1 MRLTTTIIDRALLV
15 VVAAVALVSVLS
27 VGVDLVQHG
36 PLLRADPAVLVV
48 TAAIVL
54 AAVWTL
60 VDFAVGRVRSR
71 AAQAYTLGGLI
82 GTPLILLP
90 WAPSAT
96 TLSTP
101 EVLLR
106 LTWPAVICSAVLLRR
121 GIRATVVFAV
131 IIYLMRR
138 PTVGSGAAA
147 LEATLYANG
156 LLAAHLGISM
166 VRSAAR
172 AVEDSSARIW
182 LARTREARAQQVLLE
197 REEWRSLIHDK
208 VLGALQL
215 VSRRPSP
222 QRDQLAAGL
231 AAEALA
237 DLRGRATGGDRDVGD
252 RVASAAHRLG
262 LSVDVDIDGACPQD
276 FVADALADATEA
288 ALTNTAWHA
297 GVTSAVVWA
306 RFTDDTAQVLVR
318 DSGVGFEP
326 RAVPA
331 DRLGISQGI
340 VRRMAAVG
348 GDATVVSTPGA
359 GTSVT
364 LRWQR
369 PRVRIPSTEDSP
381 GWSPRYRRLAVIIG
395 TVMTLGHCLVGATRW
410 WEYDP
415 PAWVPFAI
423 VSAVTLT
430 VLTVFAPVRWRV
442 VPIVAIAGT
451 AVTMSLL
458 TSTLIEPLIPDW
470 RYWFVGAH
478 YVLGATLALRWPRW
492 ALPAFI
498 AAVTGAL
505 LFWVPLPVPRAAAF
519 VTPLL
524 IGMLIHLIPVVGIRY
539 SLDSARR
546 QVAARD
552 EEEWLSS
559 VRRAAVD
566 ERSART
572 AARLRSLNDAV
583 MPTLS
588 RLTFGAHHT
597 PQFRA
602 HCAQLETTTRDE
614 LLADLL
620 LDDDLRHAIA
630 DARRRGVHVE
640 LTARSAHGA
649 RPALPGHVH
658 ARARPGRSGGAG
670 AGPPPTRR
678 VGAHRLG
685 GPHPCGHRRP
695 RHRRADRRRRRDAGD
710 RGCHGAPHLR
720 RPVQPVGARTGR
732 SAQGRSSQGRSR
744 RCGVLQKRDRQ
755 RRGAHGMV
763 SPTHRAERR
772 RFCEIDPR
780 HSVRN
785 SGGALAHRFRLSGIG
800 RHYDERDSLA
810 RRPRRAARR
819 VRHVCGG
826 TG

>member
-478 YVLGATLALRWPRW
+478 YVLGDARAALASVGAAGVHRRRHRRVALLGAVAGAARGGVRHPPAHRHAHPPHPGRRHPVQPGLRAASGRRAGRGGMALQRAPRCRRRTVG
-492 ALPAFI
+492 ADRGPSAQPQRRSN
-498 AAVTGAL
+498 ADAVTADLRGA
-505 LFWVPLPVPRAAAF
+505 PHPAVPR
-519 VTPLL
+519 PLRPA
-524 IGMLIHLIPVVGIRY
+524 GDDHPRRT
-539 SLDSARR
+539 ARR
-546 QVAARD
+546 PA
-552 EEEWLSS
+552 
-559 VRRAAVD
+559 
-566 ERSART
+566 
-572 AARLRSLNDAV
+572 
-583 MPTLS
+583 
-588 RLTFGAHHT
+588 
-597 PQFRA
+597 
-602 HCAQLETTTRDE
+602 
-614 LLADLL
+614 
-620 LDDDLRHAIA
+620 
-630 DARRRGVHVE
+630 ARRRPATRDRGRPPPGRARRVDRPVG
-640 LTARSAHGA
+640 ARSTPSSSGT
-649 RPALPGHVH
+649 R
-658 ARARPGRSGGAG
+658 ARACSPRPVRGRRC
-670 AGPPPTRR
+670 GPATDPTSRGTSARWSSSMRTSTTPTPPRRPTPPTRR
-678 VGAHRLG
+678 G
-685 GPHPCGHRRP
+685 
-695 RHRRADRRRRRDAGD
+695 
-710 RGCHGAPHLR
+710 
-720 RPVQPVGARTGR
+720 
-732 SAQGRSSQGRSR
+732 
-744 RCGVLQKRDRQ
+744 
-755 RRGAHGMV
+755 
-763 SPTHRAERR
+763 
-772 RFCEIDPR
+772 
-780 HSVRN
+780 
-785 SGGALAHRFRLSGIG
+785 
-800 RHYDERDSLA
+800 
-810 RRPRRAARR
+810 
-819 VRHVCGG
+819 
-826 TG
+826 